1 MSEFSGK
8 CDLYDTVEM
17 IGCDNDETKIEDYLK
32 NTTFYMYINDRKV
45 KLKIDSRKELAL
57 YYPYLVSSMAS
68 SNDKRTIFLSSD
80 SFIDQEE
87 QERLQINLEYIL
99 KIYRKYKREKKDF
112 DTKEVLE
119 QLSNPWKAPDYEVE
133 LLNRVAEH
141 GMKANIEGLHTSM
154 HEYYRG
160 RWYKRLIELGWPEDE
175 AFCWVYKEW
184 IAIEERKNA
193 RKSDLEGE

>member
-160 RWYKRLIELGWPEDE
+160 RWYKRLIELGWSEDE

-184 IAIEERKNA
+184 TATEERKNA
-193 RKSDLEGE
+193 RKSDLGG